1 MTGDFSLPFCQLKLQ
16 ILFNTGSGE
25 EVKDGVLDV
34 LFNTAVADSRMNRTN
49 WVGMVGLMNQD
60 AVRQIR
66 ERAEKELLSVP
77 MLESLVDDKS
87 LSAPSSYSGSLETA
101 KVCLTII
108 EELAHSVPDAGVPS
122 IAPLLVEKMDTL
134 LHKLV
139 IMQTNFASFSANKGD
154 SAGDPAVNTR
164 LNFERGLAFWFSVLL
179 RMVVIHRSAFM
190 SPLPSS
196 TAPKPNALHDQSRIL
211 ISIFCISLARFPG
224 NLLRH
229 FPAADYFPHR
239 PIQPSE
245 YRPCP
250 GILLQTHA
258 LDVAASLIDA
268 FPDEA
273 RHNCARFL
281 KEKCPPFAQFQNDP
295 RFVYL
300 LGPIPGGT
308 AHTNISQQTAPSSAS
323 VPSPAASASAPTP
336 TPTPSG
342 ASQPP
347 PSSSSSTTAT
357 ATFSETSNSISGHL
371 RLQHHGRTVGSYPI
385 RPWELLEDAAPLAGV
400 NDTAISL
407 RYFDAR
413 RVKA

>member
-1 MTGDFSLPFCQLKLQ
+1 
-16 ILFNTGSGE
+16 
-25 EVKDGVLDV
+25 
-34 LFNTAVADSRMNRTN
+34 
-49 WVGMVGLMNQD
+49 
-60 AVRQIR
+60 
-66 ERAEKELLSVP
+66 

-87 LSAPSSYSGSLETA
+87 SASTNYSGSLETA
-101 KVCLTII
+101 RVCLTII
-108 EELAHSVPDAGVPS
+108 EELAYSVPDAGVPS

-139 IMQTNFASFSANKGD
+139 IMQTNFASFAENKGD
-154 SAGDPAVNTR
+154 SGGDPAVNIR

-179 RMVVIHRSAFM
+179 RMVVIHRSAFT
-190 SPLPSS
+190 SS
-196 TAPKPNALHDQSRIL
+196 SSSSLAPKPNALHEQSRIL

-229 FPAADYFPHR
+229 FPAADYFPCR
-239 PIQPSE
+239 PIQPNE

-258 LDVAASLIDA
+258 LDVAASLIDT

-273 RHNCARFL
+273 RHHCARFL

-308 AHTNISQQTAPSSAS
+308 AHANASQQAAPAS
-323 VPSPAASASAPTP
+323 VPSPAASAP
-336 TPTPSG
+336 TPTPSST
-342 ASQPP
+342 SQPP
-347 PSSSSSTTAT
+347 PAAT
-357 ATFSETSNSISGHL
+357 AAAASASPCLSSGLLSETSNSVSGHL
-371 RLQHHGRTVGSYPI
+371 RLQHHGRTVGTYPI

-400 NDTAISL
+400 NDTAVSL